1 MGNTTG
7 EELLDASQIHEE
19 FGISPSRLSELLR
32 DRETTGCPEP
42 DEVKG
47 RRRRWKRETIA
58 PFAKDYKESKRQL
71 SGADPTH
78 PLLAQPPDTLLSTS
92 QVGKQILGH
101 KSTSTLL
108 GWLVDSPGYFPEPDV
123 VETTAGGRK
132 RRFWRV
138 ATIVKW
144 LAERPGP
151 GNPLSKTRIPEASVL
166 LDEGDPEEL
175 IDPKQ
180 AAPILGYGS
189 HLQLNRAI
197 ARGILPEL
205 MEADEVIRGRITT
218 SRWKRRRIV
227 ELARARRQAPSSS
240 ELAERRLE
248 AALEALRNAGPAAG
262 TVTITQLAQDH
273 PGHGSAVVWEA
284 SLADARRQLSGT
296 R

>member
-7 EELLDASQIHEE
+7 DELLDAQQIRDE

-32 DRETTGCPEP
+32 DRETTECPEP
-42 DEVKG
+42 DEVNG
-47 RRRRWKRETIA
+47 RRRRWKRRTIA
-58 PFAKDYKESKRQL
+58 PFAKEYRESKRQL

-78 PLLAQPPDTLLSTS
+78 SLLAQPPDTLLSTS

-108 GWLVDSPGYFPEPDV
+108 AWLVDSPGYFPEPDV
-123 VETTAGGRK
+123 VETTSGGRK

-151 GNPLSKTRIPEASVL
+151 GNPLSKTRTQTTSAPL
-166 LDEGDPEEL
+166 GDGDPEEL
-175 IDPKQ
+175 IDAKQ

-205 MEADEVIRGRITT
+205 MEPDEVIRGRITT
-218 SRWKRRRIV
+218 NRWKLRRV
-227 ELARARRQAPSSS
+227 AALARARREAPSSS
-240 ELAERRLE
+240 ELAERRLD
-248 AALEALRNAGPAAG
+248 AALEALRTAGSAAG
-262 TVTITQLAQDH
+262 SVTIAQLAQDH
-273 PGHGSAVVWEA
+273 PGHGSVVAWEA
-284 SLADARRQLSGT
+284 SLAEARRQLGGT
-296 R
+296 H

>member
-7 EELLDASQIHEE
+7 DELLDAQQIRDE

-42 DEVKG
+42 DEVEG
-47 RRRRWKRETIA
+47 RRRRWKRRTIA

-71 SGADPTH
+71 SGADPAH
-78 PLLAQPPDTLLSTS
+78 PLLAQLPDTLLSTS

-108 GWLVDSPGYFPEPDV
+108 AWLVDSPGYFPEPDV
-123 VETTAGGRK
+123 VETTSGGRK
-132 RRFWRV
+132 RRFWQV

-151 GNPLSKTRIPEASVL
+151 GNPLSKARATKTSAP

-205 MEADEVIRGRITT
+205 MEPDEVIQGRITT
-218 SRWKRRRIV
+218 NRWKRRRIV
-227 ELARARRQAPSSS
+227 DLARARREAPSSS
-240 ELAERRLE
+240 ELAERRLH
-248 AALEALRNAGPAAG
+248 AALEALRTAGSAAAS
-262 TVTITQLAQDH
+262 VTIAQLAQAH
-273 PGHGSAVVWEA
+273 PGHGSVVAWEA
-284 SLADARRQLSGT
+284 SLAEARRELGGT